1 MATAQPSPDFDP
13 GFTQRYQGSLLR
25 AINKDGSFNIRRRGV
40 PFEVIL
46 GSAYQGLVGM
56 RWPKFL
62 SLVLLGYLAV
72 NTLFAGLYW
81 LLGPEAV
88 HASDPAITL
97 GSFARAFFFSV
108 QTLTTVGYGHL
119 YPTGMG
125 ANVLAAVE
133 AALGLMGFALAT
145 GLLFARFSRPNARLA
160 FSNSMI
166 VAPYRGGTGLQF
178 RIANQRSN
186 VLMEVDAMMMLM
198 TVEQGPNGEMRRNF
212 AELRLERR
220 NIFFLAL
227 TWTIVHPIDESSPLW
242 GLSAQDLEREQAEIM
257 ILIKG
262 FDDSFRQVVHRRYS
276 YRWDEIEWDAQFE
289 PAFDVSEEGH
299 MVLDIG
305 RVSGTVKPG
314 PAVPPLHAADR

>member
-1 MATAQPSPDFDP
+1 MATAQPSPAFDP

-40 PFEVIL
+40 PLAAKV
-46 GSAYQGLVGM
+46 GSFYHGLVGM
-56 RWPKFL
+56 SWPKFL
-62 SLVLLGYLAV
+62 TLVLTSYLIV
-72 NTLFAGLYW
+72 NTMFAILYW
-81 LLGPEAV
+81 LIGPESV
-88 HASDPAITL
+88 RPSDPSIEL
-97 GSFARAFFFSV
+97 GSFARDFFFSV

-119 YPTGMG
+119 FPTGMG
-125 ANVLAAVE
+125 ANIIASIE
-133 AALGLMGFALAT
+133 AAIGLMGFALAT

-160 FSNSMI
+160 FSDTMV
-166 VAPYRGGTGLQF
+166 VAPYQTGAGLQF

-198 TVEQGPNGEMRRNF
+198 TVEQGPNGEMQRKF

-227 TWTIVHPIDESSPLW
+227 TWTIVHPIDETSPLW
-242 GLSAQDLEREQAEIM
+242 GLTAEDLEREQAEVM

-276 YRWDEIEWDAQFE
+276 YRWDEIQWDAQFA

-305 RVSGTVKPG
+305 KVSSTLKP
-314 PAVPPLHAADR
+314 